1 MIRHYLFSLL
11 LFFKIVLSAQPF
23 EVQLLQTI
31 NEHNRPTWDAG
42 MRHLSFSAYPVV
54 SLVPIAIWSHGFGRK
69 DDKMMN
75 NGYKSAITI
84 ASALA
89 VSSTLKILIE
99 RDRPYVTYKKNI
111 TMRDTSG
118 PHSFPSGHT
127 TGAFAAATSMSLS
140 YRKWYV
146 TVPSYLYA
154 GFVAYSRMRLG
165 VHYPTDVLGGM
176 VLGIGSGLLTWKI
189 DQMIKEK
196 RAREKQEPVME

>member
-1 MIRHYLFSLL
+1 MLRLILL
-11 LFFKIVLSAQPF
+11 SIFLALKIDISAQPY
-23 EVQLLQTI
+23 EVQLLRTI
-31 NEHNRPTWDAG
+31 NEHSRPTWDAG
-42 MRHLSFSAYPVV
+42 MSHLSFSAYPVV
-54 SLVPIAIWSHGFGRK
+54 SLVPIAIWAHGFGRK

-84 ASALA
+84 GSALA
-89 VSSTLKILIE
+89 ISSALKILIE

-111 TMRDTSG
+111 VMRDSSG

-127 TGAFAAATSMSLS
+127 TGAFSAATAMSLS

-196 RAREKQEPVME
+196 KAREKQEPVME